1 MFLDIPW
8 GSLRTKIIAWSF
20 IPTVIILSA
29 VGLVAYQ
36 AYERVVGEL
45 VLGRDRE
52 LAFLSS
58 AQLKDGLVGYSDALG
73 SLAHTPEI
81 RTNDA
86 SLQQTGLRDASQRL
100 AYFDGGL
107 LTLDTFGK
115 VVAVEPER
123 PEILGQDWSNRDYFR
138 QILYSRKPA
147 FSDIVQDGPEQE
159 AAIVFAAPI
168 IGDRDEFL
176 GVLAGVFRLGAP
188 TLNPFYGSIAKLGLR
203 EAGRSYLVD
212 GNGRVIYHS
221 DESLVGQD
229 FSGQPNVQ
237 EVLSGNVGAV
247 RTKDLE
253 GLDIVAA
260 YAPVPGTSWGFVSE
274 DNWAM
279 LSASDQ
285 KYGRFLLVLLAFGII
300 IPAFFVSV
308 GVQRIIKPLQDLN
321 DAAQQV
327 AEGNFG
333 LAINAPTSDEIEN
346 LAKQFNRMS
355 AELKESYANL
365 EQKVANRT
373 RELAALYDVTA
384 AASSSLDL
392 DIVLERSLEHVLKAM
407 RAEVGAIHLLDEQRS
422 VLNLAASRG
431 VPLYQGDPAISVPLR
446 LGLAGWVIEHG
457 EPLFIP
463 HIEEA
468 QRPLLVVPA
477 AVDQAYIG
485 VPIETRGHKLG
496 VLSVVGERGRQFS
509 ADEVALLDSIADEV
523 SLAIENARLHERTEQ
538 LAVMEER
545 NRLARELHD
554 SVTQLLYSLTLFAEA
569 GQRMVR
575 ARDFGR
581 AEQYLQKLGETAQQ
595 AHKEMRLLIYELRS
609 PVLEKEGLVN
619 ALQHRL
625 DTVEKRAG
633 LEASL
638 QIHCDFHLPASI
650 EDGLFR
656 IALEAL
662 NNALKHSAATKIGVC
677 LQDVDH
683 QITLEVRDNGKGFA
697 LETAQNGG
705 GLGLRGM
712 KERAEHMGGSLEIL
726 SKPGEGTC
734 IAVKLDW
741 RVSVPH
747 GTREKAR

>member
-1 MFLDIPW
+1 MFLRIRW

-58 AQLKDGLVGYSDALG
+58 AQLKDGLVGYSDALV
-73 SLAHTPEI
+73 SLARTPEI
-81 RTNDA
+81 RTNEA
-86 SLQQTGLRDASQRL
+86 SLQQTGLREASQRL

-107 LTLDTFGK
+107 LALDTFGK
-115 VVAVEPER
+115 VVVVEPGR
-123 PEILGQDWSNRDYFR
+123 PEVLGQDWSNRDYFR

-147 FSDIVQDGPEQE
+147 FSDIVQDGPEQ
-159 AAIVFAAPI
+159 AAVIVFAVPI
-168 IGDRDEFL
+168 VGDRDEFL
-176 GVLAGVFRLGAP
+176 GVLAGMFRLGAP
-188 TLNPFYGSIAKLGLR
+188 TLSPFYGSIAKLRLG

-229 FSGQPNVQ
+229 FSGQPDVQ
-237 EVLSGNVGAV
+237 EVLSGNVGAI
-247 RTKDLE
+247 RTRDLE
-253 GLDIVAA
+253 GVDIVAA
-260 YAPVPGTSWGFVSE
+260 YAPVPGTSWGFVTE
-274 DNWAM
+274 NNWAM

-285 KYGRFLLVLLAFGII
+285 KYGRFLLVLLAFGIV
-300 IPAFFVSV
+300 IPALFVFA
-308 GVQRIIKPLQDLN
+308 GVQRIIKPVQELN
-321 DAAQQV
+321 IAARQV

-333 LAINAPTSDEIEN
+333 LSIDANTGDEIES

-365 EQKVANRT
+365 EQRVANRT

-407 RAEVGAIHLLDEQRS
+407 RAEVGAIHLLDEQRD
-422 VLNLAASRG
+422 VLNLVASRG
-431 VPLYQGDPAISVPLR
+431 VPLEQINPAISVP

-477 AVDQAYIG
+477 AADQAYIG
-485 VPIETRGHKLG
+485 VPIEARGHKLG

-509 ADEVALLDSIADEV
+509 AHEVALLASIADEV

-569 GQRMVR
+569 GRRMVR
-575 ARDFGR
+575 ARDFNR

-633 LEASL
+633 LEACL
-638 QIHCDFHLPASI
+638 QIHGNLHLPASI

-677 LQDVDH
+677 LQEKDH
-683 QITLEVRDNGKGFA
+683 QVTLEVRDNGKGFA
-697 LETAQNGG
+697 LETAKNGG

-734 IAVKLDW
+734 VTVQLDSQ
-741 RVSVPH
+741 VSAPH
-747 GTREKAR
+747 EAREKAQ

>member
-1 MFLDIPW
+1 MFLWIGW

-20 IPTVIILSA
+20 IPTVIILTA

-58 AQLKDGLVGYSDALG
+58 AQLKDSLVGYSDALV
-73 SLAHTPEI
+73 SLARTPEI
-81 RTNDA
+81 RNNDA
-86 SLQQTGLRDASQRL
+86 SVQQTGLWEASQRL
-100 AYFDGGL
+100 AYFDGGM

-115 VVAVEPER
+115 VVAAEPDR

-147 FSDIVQDGPEQE
+147 FSDIVQDGPEQ
-159 AAIVFAAPI
+159 AAVVVFAVPI
-168 IGDRDEFL
+168 SGDRDEFL
-176 GVLAGVFRLGAP
+176 GVLAGMFRLDTP
-188 TLNPFYGSIAKLGLR
+188 TLSPFYGSIAKLRLG
-203 EAGRSYLVD
+203 EAGRAYLVD

-221 DESLVGQD
+221 DESFVGQD

-237 EVLSGNVGAV
+237 QVLSGNVGAV
-247 RTKDLE
+247 RTTDLE

-260 YAPVPGTSWGFVSE
+260 YAPVPGTSWGFVTE

-285 KYGRFLLVLLAFGII
+285 KYGRFLLLLLGFGIV
-300 IPAFFVSV
+300 IPALFVFA
-308 GVQRIIKPLQDLN
+308 GVRRIIRPIRELN
-321 DAAQQV
+321 TAAQQV

-333 LAINAPTSDEIEN
+333 LTIDATTGDEIEN

-365 EQKVANRT
+365 EQKIANRT

-392 DIVLERSLEHVLKAM
+392 DIVLDRSLEHVLKAM
-407 RAEVGAIHLLDEQRS
+407 GAKVGAIHLLDEQRG

-431 VPLYQGDPAISVPLR
+431 VPRDQIDPAVSVPLD

-457 EPLFIP
+457 ELLFIP
-463 HIEEA
+463 NLAEA

-477 AVDQAYIG
+477 GVDQAYIG
-485 VPIETRGHKLG
+485 VPIEARGRKLG
-496 VLSVVGERGRQFS
+496 VLSLVGDKGRQFS
-509 ADEVALLDSIADEV
+509 ADEVALLASIADEV
-523 SLAIENARLHERTEQ
+523 SLAIENARLHEQAEQ

-575 ARDFGR
+575 ARDFDR
-581 AEQYLQKLGETAQQ
+581 TEQYLHKLGETAQQ
-595 AHKEMRLLIYELRS
+595 AHREMRLLIYELRS
-609 PVLEKEGLVN
+609 PVLENEGLVN

-633 LEASL
+633 LDACL
-638 QIHCDFHLPASI
+638 QVSGNVHLQALI

-662 NNALKHSAATKIGVC
+662 NNALKHAKATTINVC
-677 LQDVDH
+677 LQEEDH
-683 QITLEVRDNGKGFA
+683 QVTLKVIDDGKGFD
-697 LETAQNGG
+697 LETANNGG

-712 KERAEHMGGSLEIL
+712 RERAEYMGGSLEIL

-734 IAVKLDW
+734 IAVKLDS
-741 RVSVPH
+741 RVSVPYEE
-747 GTREKAR
+747 REKGQ